1 MGKKIDIAMIAGL
14 TEQTELKESKK
25 NTPIKEDVKTKISAT
40 ISLESLAIIRNYCYT
55 EVINGGDKRY
65 ISEALDEI
73 ILSYGKVN
81 KLETAPERFMRKK
94 ERKTKSK
101 L

>member
-14 TEQTELKESKK
+14 TEQTELKVTNLSVKK
-25 NTPIKEDVKTKISAT
+25 DEKTKISAT

-55 EVINGGDKRY
+55 EVINGGDKRF

-73 ILSYGKVN
+73 ILSYGRAHE
-81 KLETAPERFMRKK
+81 LQTAPERFLRKK

>member
-14 TEQTELKESKK
+14 TEQTELKGNLTNLSVKK
-25 NTPIKEDVKTKISAT
+25 DEKTKISAT

-55 EVINGGDKRY
+55 EVINGGDKRF

-73 ILSYGKVN
+73 ILSYGRAHE
-81 KLETAPERFMRKK
+81 LQIAPERFLRKK